1 MPYWDGYGRGPEY
14 IDNPE
19 TKQRLDAATRAACE
33 ALSVI
38 EGYKD
43 GMIRLLIVQ
52 LSKDTQRWWSLHQ
65 AADKRRKALE
75 EEARHR
81 QEVKTKAL
89 AKLSAE
95 ERKALGL

>member
-1 MPYWDGYGRGPEY
+1 MPCSDGREAQDRVEEG
-14 IDNPE
+14 N
-19 TKQRLDAATRAACE
+19 RLDLATRVACE

-38 EGYKD
+38 EGHKD
-43 GMIRLLIVQ
+43 GMIRPLIVQ
-52 LSKDTQRWWSLHQ
+52 LSKEAQNWWSLHK

-89 AKLSAE
+89 AKLSTE